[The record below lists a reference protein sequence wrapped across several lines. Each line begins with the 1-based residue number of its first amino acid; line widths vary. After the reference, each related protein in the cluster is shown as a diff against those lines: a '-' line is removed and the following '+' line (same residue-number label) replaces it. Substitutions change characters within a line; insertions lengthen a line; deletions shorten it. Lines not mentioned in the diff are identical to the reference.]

1 MVEHA
6 EMNQMV
12 TAVIAALGSM
22 ENTAKVSFIEPVKR
36 HEVVCVLFDGSYITS
51 L

>member
-22 ENTAKVSFIEPVKR
+22 ENTAKVSFIEPVR
-36 HEVVCVLFDGSYITS
+36 LVMSRNVLSFHKAT
-51 L
+51 